1 MLNIFFKYRTLY
13 ELYFSFLSI
22 SILLSLIFKAGE
34 TVEDSDISEF
44 MSEDEKDVETLEE
57 EQEEMPVKTTIQ
69 FAKIDMVS
77 F

>member
-1 MLNIFFKYRTLY
+1 M
-13 ELYFSFLSI
+13 
-22 SILLSLIFKAGE
+22 
-34 TVEDSDISEF
+34 EDSDISEF